1 MRSMPSRLTP
11 VLGLLLLGATLVGC
25 SHWPE
30 VAPHDSTSAPPAS
43 AAAPPTSFEPQ
54 WVQLPSGD
62 ATTPMLPAW
71 WWPVSSAQPSPLVVL
86 LHGCGGMFS
95 GSERGEQRVGSERAL
110 STRFKHYAA
119 LLHAQGW
126 QVLIVDSLTPRGER
140 ELCTQRLSQRRV
152 HQGHRRADALAALR
166 WAAQQP
172 GVDPQRLALMGWSHG
187 GSAVLSSLNA
197 RYPEVRQSP
206 VRPAAAVAYYPGCE
220 AERQRGFEP
229 SAPLWLMLGADDDW
243 TAPEPCVALAR
254 EAQGPHAVQ
263 AQLFE
268 GAVHGFDSTAP
279 VRLRRDVPNGTRPG
293 QGVHVGGQPAA
304 LAASEALLLQVLR
317 NALAVPGTASH

>member
-1 MRSMPSRLTP
+1 M
-11 VLGLLLLGATLVGC
+11 LLLRLMSFPRLC
-25 SHWPE
+25 
-30 VAPHDSTSAPPAS
+30 VALLAAALSACGHVVPTSVPAEAPVPVAAPPAS
-43 AAAPPTSFEPQ
+43 FDPH
-54 WVQLPSGD
+54 WVQLPSGE
-62 ATTPMLPAW
+62 AQTPSLPAW
-71 WWPVSSAQPSPLVVL
+71 WWPVAGAQASPLVVL

-95 GSERGEQRVGSERAL
+95 GAERGQEPGSGERAL
-110 STRFKHYAA
+110 SARFKHYAA
-119 LLHAQGW
+119 LLHAEGW

-140 ELCTQRLSQRRV
+140 ELCTQRMSQRRV
-152 HQGHRRADALAALR
+152 TQTHRRADALAALA

-187 GSAVLSSLNA
+187 GSAVLATLNL
-197 RYPEVRQSP
+197 RHREVRQSR

-243 TAPEPCVALAR
+243 TAPEPCLALAR
-254 EAQGPHAVQ
+254 EAQGPHAIQ
-263 AQLFE
+263 PQLFA
-268 GAVHGFDSTAP
+268 GAVHGFDSNAP

-304 LAASEALLLQVLR
+304 KAASEDLLLQILR
-317 NALAVPGTASH
+317 KALSAR